1 MTQPDAFEAVV
12 RVALAAAQPWDFAL
26 GGGLALLAH
35 GVVDRPTLDIDLFT
49 ADDQGVRDA
58 ASAVAE
64 ALLEAGY
71 EATEVEVE
79 SDLAGLVEGLDS
91 AMVELEVVTP
101 DGLTIPV
108 SLGVQ
113 PRSQPAV
120 LLAVGPVIH
129 LADLAAGKVAAMA
142 NRAEVR
148 DYIDVAALQRHFTR
162 EQLLAL
168 AADVDPGLL
177 AEDYAASMRQ
187 LAAYPDALFAR
198 YGVDAVAVRAAFNP
212 WPR

>member
-1 MTQPDAFEAVV
+1 MTTSAYAEVV
-12 RVALAAAQPWDFAL
+12 RIALEAAQPWDFAL

-35 GVVDRPTLDIDLFT
+35 GVVDRPTLDVDLFT
-49 ADDQGVRDA
+49 ADETGVRDA

-79 SDLAGLVEGLDS
+79 PDLAGLIEGLDS

-101 DGLTIPV
+101 GGLVIPV

-113 PRSQPAV
+113 PRSQPVVA
-120 LLAVGPVIH
+120 LEIGAVIH
-129 LADLAAGKVAAMA
+129 LADLAASKVAAMA

-148 DYIDVAALQRHFTR
+148 DFIDVAALQQRFPR
-162 EQLLAL
+162 ERLLAL
-168 AADVDPGLL
+168 TQAVEPGLTD
-177 AEDYAASMRQ
+177 EDYAAAVRQ
-187 LAAYPDALFAR
+187 LAAYPDALFTR
-198 YGVDAVAVRAAFNP
+198 YGADAATVRAAFAD
-212 WPR
+212 WPT

>member
-1 MTQPDAFEAVV
+1 MTPDAFEAVI

-35 GVVDRPTLDIDLFT
+35 GVVDRPTFDVDLFT
-49 ADDQGVRDA
+49 ADDRGVRDA

-64 ALLEAGY
+64 ALLEEGY
-71 EATEVEVE
+71 EVGEVEVE
-79 SDLAGLVEGLDS
+79 SDLAGLIEGFDS

-101 DGLTIPV
+101 DGLVIPV

-120 LLAVGPVIH
+120 ALAVGPVIH
-129 LADLAAGKVAAMA
+129 LADLAAGKVSAMA

-148 DYIDVAALQRHFTR
+148 DFIDVAALHERFSR

-168 AADVDPGLL
+168 AADVDPGLT
-177 AEDYAASMRQ
+177 AEDYAAAIRQ
-187 LAAYPDALFAR
+187 LAAYPDTLFAR
-198 YGVDAVAVRAAFNP
+198 YGADAAAIRAAFNG